1 MYKAIGSFQ
10 RWLKRKKGEIPFYRS
25 DSWFKDLLRIIGL
38 GIMIFFTKCR
48 QLDCTY
54 LVCECFKGDPRFLR
68 TSRRAEHALLL
79 AYCCPGLKEGEKGHH
94 WRGFHRQ
101 IVDQPGKVK
110 GLRLRETKVMM
121 MSWEISS
128 TWLLICISGHPTA
141 PRLLPGVAQ
150 ATAAA
155 TAAAVAATAAAALQQ
170 SLYSQSTFHPL
181 ALRTAPWK
189 ATRGLL
195 PPWR

>member
-79 AYCCPGLKEGEKGHH
+79 AYCCPGLCLNSLFILCFFEVSFDLSAPGSVVPKSSRTEIEEPGRRQDPVTAERGHTAH
-94 WRGFHRQ
+94 KQAPLGVSKKRRGKKCFFFFFETSLLLVHLKLPLNSTWWA
-101 IVDQPGKVK
+101 ILPW
-110 GLRLRETKVMM
+110 LRLK
-121 MSWEISS
+121 
-128 TWLLICISGHPTA
+128 
-141 PRLLPGVAQ
+141 
-150 ATAAA
+150 
-155 TAAAVAATAAAALQQ
+155 
-170 SLYSQSTFHPL
+170 
-181 ALRTAPWK
+181 
-189 ATRGLL
+189 
-195 PPWR
+195 